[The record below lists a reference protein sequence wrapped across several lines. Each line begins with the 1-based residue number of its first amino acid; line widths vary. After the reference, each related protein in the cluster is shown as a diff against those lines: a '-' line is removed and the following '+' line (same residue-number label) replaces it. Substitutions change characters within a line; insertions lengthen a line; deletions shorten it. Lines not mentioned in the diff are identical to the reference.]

1 MEQEVANVKESWK
14 VNLVVLIDGLIMF
27 KLIWKS
33 LFVDGRFFFV
43 CTYLRDIKKWYSAM
57 HYHQTHT

>member
-1 MEQEVANVKESWK
+1 MEQKVANVKESWK

-33 LFVDGRFFFV
+33 LFVDGRFFLFV
-43 CTYLRDIKKWYSAM
+43 RTYVI
-57 HYHQTHT
+57 